1 MKYYGKVGY
10 IETEE
15 TSPGVW
21 EEIVTERTYSGDVLR
36 LSKSWQNSEY
46 RNDNLQVNVQISI
59 VADPFALQ
67 HFHSFRYVEW
77 QGALWKISNA
87 EPQFPRILLTIGGV
101 YNGPQAR
108 TTPDS

>member
-1 MKYYGKVGY
+1 MKYYGKIGY
-10 IETEE
+10 IDTEE

-21 EEIVTERTYSGDVLR
+21 EEQITERTYSGDVLR
-36 LSKSWQNSEY
+36 LSKSWQGGQNL
-46 RNDNLQVNVQISI
+46 NDDIQISVQISI
-59 VADPFALQ
+59 VSDPFALQ

-77 QGALWKISNA
+77 QGALWKITSA
-87 EPQFPRILLTIGGV
+87 EPQFPRIVLTIGGI

>member
-1 MKYYGKVGY
+1 MKYYGKVGF

-21 EEIVTERTYSGDVLR
+21 EEQVTERLYSGDVLR
-36 LSKSWQNSEY
+36 LSKSWQKGEHL
-46 RNDNLQVNVQISI
+46 NDDLSINVQISI
-59 VADPFALQ
+59 IADPFALH

-77 QGALWKISNA
+77 QGALWHITTA
-87 EPQFPRILLTIGGV
+87 EPQYPRIILTIGGV

-108 TTPDS
+108 TTPNS

>member
-1 MKYYGKVGY
+1 MKYYGRVGY

-21 EEIVTERTYSGDVLR
+21 EEQITERTYSGDVLR
-36 LSKSWQNSEY
+36 LSKSWQNSEHL
-46 RNDNLQVNVQISI
+46 NDDLSINVQISI

-77 QGALWKISNA
+77 QGARWKITNA
-87 EPQFPRILLTIGGV
+87 EPQFPRIILTIGGV
-101 YNGPQAR
+101 YNGPQA
-108 TTPDS
+108 